1 MLRQSGLSTDCTD
14 SMNEQNKTDAE
25 TSAQDNNAT
34 GQSAQGHSAVGTEPA
49 ADTSA
54 GTDTVNNESGTSGR
68 EDMASQVVDQAADTA
83 SSPSAPTTA
92 TPASPATGTSKGAGV
107 AWLALLLGVA
117 LAGGGYWGHQRLSQ
131 LEQAEQS
138 AFQGRLEQM
147 LAQQEQSLQQQA
159 TTLEDELNQ
168 LRQSVSDQVRQVGGQ
183 LAQARAAEQDLLA
196 KVEGRMATVDSQQAR
211 IEALQSRMDALL
223 ERIDNLK
230 RAQQPKVLLRWQ
242 AARDLLAVGRLQLQ
256 QLQQVTSA
264 IEHYQAARSL
274 LLEQADE
281 RSATVISVIDDELRR
296 IQSIVV
302 PDHSAYID
310 AIQQQL
316 SLLPHWIPATAA
328 QPSEPGEAAG
338 WWDKLK
344 FMGRQTFTVRRAEEL
359 DRTSVDVLQQA
370 LRLHLLAVQAALVAN
385 DGDAVQRHTQHAAD
399 ILERYGTGV
408 DEQLQP
414 VQTLLSELQQEPFG
428 VVLPAVGQAEERLQ
442 ELLRAQRSEGG
453 A

>member
-1 MLRQSGLSTDCTD
+1 M
-14 SMNEQNKTDAE
+14 QNKTDAE
-25 TSAQDNNAT
+25 TSAQDTDAVEHNA
-34 GQSAQGHSAVGTEPA
+34 QDHSAAGTESTVTETVAPEAA
-49 ADTSA
+49 ADDSSTS
-54 GTDTVNNESGTSGR
+54 
-68 EDMASQVVDQAADTA
+68 DQAPAPEAKPPKAEHSNTA
-83 SSPSAPTTA
+83 HRTSSQSQGKR
-92 TPASPATGTSKGAGV
+92 SGGAGV
-107 AWLALLLGVA
+107 AWLSLVLGVA
-117 LAGGGYWGHQRLSQ
+117 LAAGAYWGHQRLSQ

-138 AFQGRLEQM
+138 AFQDRLEQL
-147 LAQQEQSLQQQA
+147 LAQQDQSLQQQA
-159 TTLEDELNQ
+159 STLEQELAQ
-168 LRQSVSDQVRQVGGQ
+168 LRTSVSEQVRQVGGQ

-211 IEALQSRMDALL
+211 IEALQSRLDALL

-242 AARDLLAVGRLQLQ
+242 AARDLLAVGRLQLV

-281 RSATVISVIDDELRR
+281 RSATVISVIDEELRR
-296 IQSIVV
+296 IQSIAV
-302 PDHSAYID
+302 PDNSGYID

-316 SLLPHWIPATAA
+316 ALLPQWIPATAA
-328 QPSEPGEAAG
+328 QPSEPTESAG

-370 LRLHLLAVQAALVAN
+370 LRLHLLAVQAALVVN
-385 DGDAVQRHTQHAAD
+385 DEAAVQRHTQHAAD
-399 ILERYGTGV
+399 ILARYGTGV

-414 VQTLLSELQQEPFG
+414 VQTLLEDLQQEPFG
-428 VVLPAVGQAEERLQ
+428 MVLPAVGQAEERLQ

>member
-25 TSAQDNNAT
+25 TSAPDNNAT
-34 GQSAQGHSAVGTEPA
+34 EQTAHEHSAVGTEPA

-54 GTDTVNNESGTSGR
+54 GTDTVNNASDPSGPQDSSSPV
-68 EDMASQVVDQAADTA
+68 ADQATA
-83 SSPSAPTTA
+83 ANPAAPTRA
-92 TPASPATGTSKGAGV
+92 TPPSSNKGAGV

-117 LAGGGYWGHQRLSQ
+117 LAGGGYWVHQRLSQ

-159 TTLEDELNQ
+159 TTLEDELGQ
-168 LRQSVSDQVRQVGGQ
+168 LRQSVNDQVRQVGGQ

-211 IEALQSRMDALL
+211 IEALQSRLDALL

-316 SLLPHWIPATAA
+316 SLLPQWIPATAA

-414 VQTLLSELQQEPFG
+414 VQTLLSELQQEPCG

-442 ELLRAQRSEGG
+442 TLLRAQRSEGG